1 MLAPSSP
8 EHNKG
13 GRDVSAS
20 RMGGKRARRRIVQV
34 LGVNFIFLALGL
46 AALELHFGNWFGS
59 NMAIVGPIC
68 NSQLAY
74 SAETIYGSKKTI
86 RYTRDSQC
94 LRGHYRPNS
103 VDIITVGGSTTDQ
116 RYLSDG
122 ETWQDWIENYYSQVG
137 RRISIANAG
146 VDGQTTIGHLWN
158 FEFWFPL
165 LASQPKY
172 YLFYIGINDLY
183 QTAPNGSYDEGVKGV
198 KGYGLSGLERLKARS
213 AFYYLYRTVEGINLA
228 EKRKAGHT
236 RVDFDKLSYTEEGL
250 LDDYTFHRSYIS
262 EQFVP
267 RLEALTSATRKIG
280 SEAIFVTQRSYA
292 WKEGNQKMMG
302 VTDTFDFS
310 GLIVNGVDRYRLE
323 RDIAQAILE
332 YCAVARLECIDAF
345 NVAYGLGDFYDLHHN
360 SPAGAAKL
368 GQHLGKSLIQK
379 ISLSGH

>member
-20 RMGGKRARRRIVQV
+20 QMGGKRARRRIVQV

-46 AALELHFGNWFGS
+46 TALELHFGNWFGS

-86 RYTRDSQC
+86 RYTRDAQC
-94 LRGHYRPNS
+94 LRGHYRPTS

-122 ETWQDWIENYYSQVG
+122 ETWQDWIENHYSQVG

-250 LDDYTFHRSYIS
+250 LDDYSFHRSYIS

-267 RLEALTSATRKIG
+267 RLEALTSATRKMG

-302 VTDTFDFS
+302 VKDTFDFS

-332 YCAVARLECIDAF
+332 YCAVAGLECIDAF